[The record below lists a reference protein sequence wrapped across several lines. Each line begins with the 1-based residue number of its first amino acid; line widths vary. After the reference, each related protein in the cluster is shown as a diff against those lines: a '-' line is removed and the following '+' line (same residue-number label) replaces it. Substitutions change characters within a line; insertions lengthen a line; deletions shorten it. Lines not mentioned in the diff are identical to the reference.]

1 MYDVF
6 HELLGIDFYVS
17 NDIQYCITA
26 FVILFVVG
34 EIFNIIRTLFRHIM
48 GEQYGSFF
56 TGWYLV
62 N

>member
-6 HELLGIDFYVS
+6 NELLGIDFYVS

-48 GEQYGSFF
+48 GE
-56 TGWYLV
+56 
-62 N
+62 